1 MLLFLVF
8 ENGVWQILEP
18 IMAVEVTTP
27 DEFQGSVIA
36 QLNKRHGIVTG
47 SEGIEGWAT
56 IYAEVPLNDM
66 FGYAGELRSSTQG
79 KGEFSMEFSRYSP
92 GTPELQEKLIE
103 EYQRSMG
110 IVPDKDKVKKKGK
123 N

>member
-1 MLLFLVF
+1 
-8 ENGVWQILEP
+8 
-18 IMAVEVTTP
+18 MAVEVTAP
-27 DEFQGSVIA
+27 DEFQGAVIA

-47 SEGIEGWAT
+47 SEGTEGWCT
-56 IYAEVPLNDM
+56 IYGEVPLNDM

-79 KGEFSMEFSRYSP
+79 KGEFSMEYSRYSP
-92 GTPELQEKLIE
+92 CSQEMQDKLVE

-110 IVPDKDKVKKKGK
+110 ILPDKEKAKKKGK